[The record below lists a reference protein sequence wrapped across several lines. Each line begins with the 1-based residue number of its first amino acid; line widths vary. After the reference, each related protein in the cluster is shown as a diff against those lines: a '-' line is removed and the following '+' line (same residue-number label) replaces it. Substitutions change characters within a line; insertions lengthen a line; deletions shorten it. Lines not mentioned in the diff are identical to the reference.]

1 MRILRQPLDAR
12 AGNTLAVTRP
22 ACEPA
27 VLTVFVRAQRLV
39 FPSGRLEGL
48 ALDREPSPI
57 FLGYGG
63 LALLLASFC
72 GRKLAWSFR
81 ERRFGFTSPS
91 SLAGF
96 FVDGT
101 RRQAKFRNEYDSFPM
116 S

>member
-22 ACEPA
+22 ACASA